1 MKKRARPA
9 AASLQARV
17 IPTSKAF
24 RIVDYPFYRIARVA
38 SLYTDC
44 LDRELKPRGM
54 DQPHWRVLMILN
66 EHNPAALGFIA
77 RMAVMKLPTV
87 LKLVQRMSEKGLV
100 RSAPRASDQRVTEV
114 SITAAGRRALQV
126 VKRVAAQVY
135 ASATAELTPDEVEQL
150 NAILGHIDANLDSV
164 TTKKVR
170 HRDVPAAA
178 GGELPA
184 KTTLLAGSQRGSWHG
199 ARFPAKKRLR
209 TAQ

>member
-1 MKKRARPA
+1 MGYSARMKRRARPA

-17 IPTSKAF
+17 NPISKAF

-66 EHNPAALGFIA
+66 EHNPSAMGFIA
-77 RMAVMKLPTV
+77 QMAVMKLPTV
-87 LKLVQRMSEKGLV
+87 LKLVRRMSEKGLV
-100 RSAPRASDQRVTEV
+100 RSAPRVSDQRVTEV

-135 ASATAELTPDEVEQL
+135 TNATAQLTPDEVEQL
-150 NAILGHIDANLDSV
+150 NAILGHIDANLA
-164 TTKKVR
+164 TRKR
-170 HRDVPAAA
+170 
-178 GGELPA
+178 
-184 KTTLLAGSQRGSWHG
+184 AGSTGV
-199 ARFPAKKRLR
+199 
-209 TAQ
+209 